1 MTSDYTESDRRLAAA
16 LAATKFSPHGAVLV
30 RLPDGNALGF
40 TAAWGDAADEL
51 LNTGIRIPMQSIA
64 GRAVQRR
71 EASFV
76 EDAQTSR
83 EHYHITDRL
92 TGIGTGRLL
101 ALPLASPKSQ
111 GAASHVLEL
120 VEPTAATDLQVIE
133 DHVRAEG
140 FLPIG
145 WGSAAGARSAKKARN
160 SA

>member
-1 MTSDYTESDRRLAAA
+1 MTSGYTEADRRLAAA
-16 LAATKFSPHGAVLV
+16 LAATTFSPHGAVLV

-51 LNTGIRIPMQSIA
+51 MSTGLRIPLQSIA
-64 GRAVQRR
+64 GRAIQRR

-101 ALPLASPKSQ
+101 ALPMAGPKSQ
-111 GAASHVLEL
+111 GVASHVLEL
-120 VEPTAATDLQVIE
+120 VEPTTETDLQVIE
-133 DHVRAEG
+133 DLVRMEG
-140 FLPIG
+140 FVPVG
-145 WGSAAGARSAKKARN
+145 WGSAAAARPSKRSRLTA
-160 SA
+160 